1 MKTDEQI
8 QKELEEAGLE
18 IDRDVAGNLRGT
30 VMFKFMRG
38 GRGYIYPTK
47 DGDWGFLSEDFVVSD
62 LAAEGITTNYIGV
75 RRGSRKDPPVLG
87 NDPPYFIIDGKN
99 TEALVN
105 FVRLIRTITHP
116 GFVNKRH

>member
-8 QKELEEAGLE
+8 QKELEEAGLDVV
-18 IDRDVAGNLRGT
+18 DRDVAENLRGT

-62 LAAEGITTNYIGV
+62 LAAEGITENYTGA
-75 RRGSRKDPPVLG
+75 RRCWAMTRPTSSSTG
-87 NDPPYFIIDGKN
+87 
-99 TEALVN
+99 
-105 FVRLIRTITHP
+105 RTR
-116 GFVNKRH
+116 RHSSTSSD